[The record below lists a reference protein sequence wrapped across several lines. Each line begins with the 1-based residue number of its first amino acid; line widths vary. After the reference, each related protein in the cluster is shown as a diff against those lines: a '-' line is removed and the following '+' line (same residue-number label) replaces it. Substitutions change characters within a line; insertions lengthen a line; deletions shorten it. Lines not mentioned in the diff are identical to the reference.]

1 MGRRSKTEW
10 LELLEDF
17 EARQIGQEEYCRE
30 RGLSLSAFRNQL
42 YAWRRTRSAGDETK
56 SDEFV
61 MVSPVWPTIT
71 RAENSGAAVILTI
84 GGFKLTVERTS
95 DPAALRLAMQALAET
110 CGRI

>member
-1 MGRRSKTEW
+1 MGRRSKAEW

-17 EARQIGQEEYCRE
+17 EARQIGQEKYCRE
-30 RGLSLSAFRNQL
+30 RELSLSAFRNQL
-42 YAWRRTRSAGDETK
+42 YAWRRTRSAGIEPK

-61 MVSPVWPTIT
+61 MVSTGWPTIN
-71 RAENSGAAVILTI
+71 RAKKAGTAVILTI
-84 GGFKLTVERTS
+84 GGFKLTVERTC